1 MKKITGIIGISLGL
15 LALAGCSDMPIW
27 DQGMGPLLTGTVTDQ
42 DGTPIEHIQVTLNW
56 NDSKAKEISYTSS
69 EGIFISSAHLSQ
81 RGETSLKITL
91 EDIDGEENGG
101 LYETLVETITILE
114 EEKSEN
120 VTENGE
126 INLQM
131 AFRLN
136 RATL

>member
-56 NDSKAKEISYTSS
+56 NDSKTKEISYTSS

-114 EEKSEN
+114 EEKSEH
-120 VTENGE
+120 VTETGE

>member
-27 DQGMGPLLTGTVTDQ
+27 DQGMGSLLTGTVTDQ

-81 RGETSLKITL
+81 KGETLLKITL

-120 VTENGE
+120 VTETGE